1 MTEVF
6 VVDRAALFGGE
17 WPQGFV
23 ALDQTAGS
31 DLLRQA
37 HDLGRFVDRPTAER
51 TPAWKQWIPYCVVRC
66 RPAGTESESGVF
78 CVRRTRGQSEARLH
92 GLWSIGLGG
101 HIEPVDV
108 AGATGAESFFG
119 AALRRELEEELS
131 IDTRLTIQPKF
142 LGLLNDD
149 GTEVG
154 QVHAGLVYAWDV
166 ELPAATAGGQVG
178 IAEVGKMEGG
188 FGSLVE
194 FRKLWQNPDQ
204 FETWSRFLV
213 GAGVVPGV
221 GAR

>member
-6 VVDRAALFGGE
+6 VVDRAALFDGA

-23 ALDQTAGS
+23 ALDDAAGTA
-31 DLLRQA
+31 LLRRA
-37 HDLGRFVDRPTAER
+37 HGLGRFVDRPTAER

-66 RPAGTESESGVF
+66 RPTGAEAGIF

-108 AGATGAESFFG
+108 AGADDPEAFFA
-119 AALRRELEEELS
+119 AALRRELAEELA
-131 IDTRLTIQPKF
+131 IQAGLTIRPKL

-154 QVHAGLVYAWDV
+154 QVHAGLVYAWDIDAPV
-166 ELPAATAGGQVG
+166 GEAGRRVG

-188 FGSLVE
+188 FASLVE
-194 FRKLWQNPDQ
+194 FRKLWHNPEQ

-221 GAR
+221 DAR